1 MLSKI
6 LSGSRE
12 VEEGTGG
19 QIHADGRTFDLGGEH
34 TMQYTDDVL
43 MKYILETH
51 IILFFLYFLIKFF
64 FSVTVHI
71 QYYFSF

>member
-51 IILFFLYFLIKFF
+51 IILLFIYFLITLKKKNTIY
-64 FSVTVHI
+64 SLL
-71 QYYFSF
+71 